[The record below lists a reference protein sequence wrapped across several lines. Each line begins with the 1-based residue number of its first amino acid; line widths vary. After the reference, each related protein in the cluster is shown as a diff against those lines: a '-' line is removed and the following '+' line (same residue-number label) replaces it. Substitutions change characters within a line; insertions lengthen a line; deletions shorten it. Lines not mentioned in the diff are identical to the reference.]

1 MKKKITALCLCVAL
15 LAIAV
20 VGASLAYFTDTKSAN
35 NVFTMGDVRITLDE
49 AKVTHTGDK
58 WIAGEDRVIGNDYGS
73 AYPGAV
79 LPKDPTV
86 HNKSADGNGAYI
98 RATVTITGGM
108 NFLGSLYK
116 GDATVG
122 EMPDAMY
129 IRWFTKFVG
138 GALGNGWSVVKMDD
152 ASYTSGDLI
161 MVLKYDKVLAA
172 DESTTAMFNE
182 LVIPADYDANN
193 GQGAYESFG
202 TINVNVTADAIQAN
216 GFADWNAAFAAF
228 DAK

>member
-1 MKKKITALCLCVAL
+1 MKKKVISIALVIAL
-15 LAIAV
+15 IAV
-20 VGASLAYFTDTKSAN
+20 IAVGSFAYFTDTKSAN
-35 NVFTMGDVRITLDE
+35 NVFTMGDVKITLDE

-58 WIAGEDRVIGNDYGS
+58 WTAGDERVTGNEYGS

-86 HNKSADGNGAYI
+86 HNNSADGNGAYI

-116 GDATVG
+116 GDAIVG

-129 IRWFTKFVG
+129 TRWFTKFVG

-152 ASYTSGDLI
+152 ASYASGDLI
-161 MVLKYDKVLAA
+161 MVLKYDDVLAA
-172 DESTTAMFNE
+172 GASTTAMFKE